1 MSELSN
7 NQQSEEV
14 TKLLETLNQQIVS
27 LRELNLNAVE
37 TLEKLLQSAP
47 SDEAVASI
55 RETIQA
61 IKDTLGTL
69 E

>member
-14 TKLLETLNQQIVS
+14 TKLLETLNQQIMS

-47 SDEAVASI
+47 NDEAVASI